1 MALVTDDAVI
11 LSVSDYSET
20 SQIACLFTRRN
31 GRLTVLAKGSKRPKS
46 AFGGP
51 LDRFLCLLAVFS
63 LRRLGGLGTLA
74 ESSIELDTSGLGRNL
89 GAFYAASYMAEL
101 VRLCTEE
108 LDPHPGVFKA
118 LRETLTGLSR
128 GEDSAILLYR
138 FEMRLLA
145 EVGVRPQLG
154 ACVSCGKARPAGQPG
169 RFDPHAGGLA
179 CRRCRVRDA
188 PGVPVSGKALDALS
202 FLAAADDEATGR
214 VRLAAKTAGEMRKL
228 LDAYWPHVAGR
239 VPRSAKWIR

>member
-1 MALVTDDAVI
+1 VALVTDDAVI

-20 SQIACLFTRRN
+20 SQIACLFTRLN
-31 GRLTVLAKGSKRPKS
+31 GRLNVLAKGSKRPKS

-51 LDRFLCLLAVFS
+51 LDRFLCLQAVFS
-63 LRRLGGLGTLA
+63 LRRRGGLGTLA
-74 ESSIELDTSGLGRNL
+74 ESSIELDTSGLGRDL

-108 LDPHPGVFKA
+108 LDPHPALFKT
-118 LRETLTGLSR
+118 LCETLTGLSR
-128 GEDSAILLYR
+128 RGNSAILLYR

-169 RFDPHAGGLA
+169 RFDPNAGGLA
-179 CRRCRVRDA
+179 CRRCRA
-188 PGVPVSGKALDALS
+188 QGSSGVTVSGKALDALD
-202 FLAAADDEATGR
+202 FLADAGNEAAGR
-214 VRLAAKTAGEMRKL
+214 VRLAPETAGEMRKL
-228 LDAYWPHVAGR
+228 LDAYWPYVAGR